1 MIYEEALGGT
11 LDGCANSTGFV
22 SAVKDCQTQRWPRSV
37 DNDTHPNCCCNV
49 GCNVRVCVLLIEV
62 ARTVTSLLPCNS
74 IGIQLVRKEKK
85 TWKALKTG
93 L

>member
-22 SAVKDCQTQRWPRSV
+22 SAVKDCQPQRWPRSV
-37 DNDTHPNCCCNV
+37 DNDNRQIV
-49 GCNVRVCVLLIEV
+49 VVMLAVMSVCVLLIEV

-74 IGIQLVRKEKK
+74 VGMQ
-85 TWKALKTG
+85 
-93 L
+93 